1 MIDEDKS
8 KTFYIEVEFSQWS
21 SIVEEKLKA
30 LEEQHADILPGLKVK
45 KIEKPDVNHL
55 PAGIASIWQIQNAI
69 SELQHIVDKY
79 YEDHDIKYE
88 KKDHVDKED
97 YVKPIENKKE
107 PSKIKKTSNDNY
119 GKWIEMTG
127 NQIEMPTV
135 MM

>member
-1 MIDEDKS
+1 MIDEDKN
-8 KTFYIEVEFSQWS
+8 KPFYIEVEFSQWS

-45 KIEKPDVNHL
+45 KIEKSDTSHL
-55 PAGIASIWQIQNAI
+55 PSGIASIWQIENAI

-79 YEDHDIKYE
+79 YEDNDIKYE

-97 YVKPIENKKE
+97 YVKPVKDNKE
-107 PSKIKKTSNDNY
+107 SSKIKRPSNDRY

-127 NQIEMPTV
+127 DQIEMPTV